1 MKTLFQLNAEQNQR
15 DVCPLG
21 VSVRVVR
28 RGGYVR
34 VIYVLFG
41 KISTHHR

>member
-1 MKTLFQLNAEQNQR
+1 
-15 DVCPLG
+15 P
-21 VSVRVVR
+21 VRAVR

-41 KISTHHR
+41 KISTQHR